1 MTLNNQNSSSSS
13 GNGGAMR
20 SSNQSASPVINSGLA
35 VNSAPG
41 NKPKKK
47 AAPPTPKELLAIYDE
62 LYKEL
67 RTYVRNTP
75 LGSDGDEEI
84 SKAPD
89 DSFNSENL
97 KKLRDL
103 STSKTATP
111 AIPSNAPTQEQ
122 ESLKT
127 ALISAQ
133 YVKPDPEAE
142 LPSGAELLEKE
153 VNVEDILRGVS
164 SERQLDKTQVILNE
178 TAARQRIDLSGSV
191 DKNASW
197 ARQTL
202 KQEALP
208 YTLRSAAA
216 KKKEE
221 EEEAGTQTYIPK
233 VAPRKAFSKPTT
245 FTPLASTPLQNP
257 NAVPQLQTTS
267 SKLIMNQLN
276 KSPFREV
283 SRKEARDKAQEEH
296 KSVFASTFTPKVGQI
311 PIIPSINNT
320 TEDMATEKADE
331 KTAETS
337 NNTPQPISASASSST
352 VTEGTQ
358 SPTPIQQPTQQGS
371 TMSVP
376 PRPNPLP
383 PLVGKPILPPG
394 GAPMLNMSNNLPT
407 PPAFRA
413 SSSAFA
419 LNAQPKPALSSQAK
433 QNMQRES
440 LPVDASVPMAK
451 IRLELGLNFGGRPAN
466 SRIPVYSPILDYLYQ
481 PRVKRQIGR
490 SSTPIKMIS
499 SDSTT
504 AASGLQAASKLP
516 SMSFNPL
523 AGKAMRSSSMLKLSQ
538 ACDYYGDAPEEEVAL
553 NDAIVKRFKSL
564 SGKYPLHI
572 SASATAYDENIA
584 EIDTG
589 WIGNLILHTKA
600 PLHMEGMRTKYI
612 SASNRRYGASNAAER
627 PAVSDLF
634 QQLCASQASS
644 QNAEENAINGAIL
657 MVRLGGKAAYDHLV
671 RTAELGAKIAAELKI
686 DDIRTRRQIEYGSMF
701 KDIGE
706 LDIFFQQ
713 EDANKQNELFNY
725 IASEEYQ
732 EALQAK
738 GARRLRWPEW
748 LLTTIRHLEVE
759 EYNFL
764 KDHARYSE
772 EIISSVPSLRALCPV
787 IRAHHERWDGRGG
800 PDSLTGDRIPL
811 AARVIAV
818 CDAFDALIQ
827 RRPGSKTYRS
837 NDACEIIKGGS
848 GSAFDPQVVEA
859 FIRVVNA

>member
-1 MTLNNQNSSSSS
+1 MTLNNQNNSSSP

-20 SSNQSASPVINSGLA
+20 SNQSASPLINSGLA
-35 VNSAPG
+35 VNGAQG
-41 NKPKKK
+41 NKQKKK

-62 LYKEL
+62 LYKAS
-67 RTYVRNTP
+67 RAYVRNTP
-75 LGSDGDEEI
+75 LGSDGDEETA
-84 SKAPD
+84 KAPD

-103 STSKTATP
+103 STSKTAVPT
-111 AIPSNAPTQEQ
+111 IPSGAPTQEQ
-122 ESLKT
+122 GSLKT

-153 VNVEDILRGVS
+153 VNIEDILRGVS

-208 YTLRSAAA
+208 YTLRSAA

-221 EEEAGTQTYIPK
+221 EEEANAQTYIPK
-233 VAPRKAFSKPTT
+233 VAPRKAFSKPGT

-283 SRKEARDKAQEEH
+283 SRKEARAQAQEEH
-296 KSVFASTFTPKVGQI
+296 KSVFASTFTPKAGQI
-311 PIIPSINNT
+311 PIIPSINNAAEATPIESAAAT
-320 TEDMATEKADE
+320 TPE
-331 KTAETS
+331 TANGAAPEPT
-337 NNTPQPISASASSST
+337 SASPSSPVASENSAPS
-352 VTEGTQ
+352 
-358 SPTPIQQPTQQGS
+358 IQQAAQPPNAT
-371 TMSVP
+371 SV

-394 GAPMLNMSNNLPT
+394 SAPMLNMPNSMST
-407 PPAFRA
+407 PQAFRKA
-413 SSSAFA
+413 NSAFA
-419 LNAQPKPALSSQAK
+419 LGSQTKPALASQAK
-433 QNMQRES
+433 QNVQRES

-466 SRIPVYSPILDYLYQ
+466 SRIPVYSPILDSLYQ

-490 SSTPIKMIS
+490 SSTPIKMAP
-499 SDSTT
+499 SDSQPTT
-504 AASGLQAASKLP
+504 SGVSTVGKLP
-516 SMSFNPL
+516 SMPFNPL
-523 AGKAMRSSSMLKLSQ
+523 AGKAMRSSMLKLSQ
-538 ACDYYGDAPEEEVAL
+538 ACDYYGDTPEEEVSL
-553 NDAIVKRFKSL
+553 NETAAKRFKSL
-564 SGKYPLHI
+564 SEKYLLHI
-572 SASATAYDENIA
+572 SISASAYDENIA

-589 WIGNLILHTKA
+589 WVGNLILHTKA
-600 PLHMEGMRTKYI
+600 PIHMEGMRTKYI

-627 PAVSDLF
+627 PAISDLF

-686 DDIRTRRQIEYGSMF
+686 DDVRTRRQIEYGSMF

-713 EDANKQNELFNY
+713 EDESKQSELFNY

-748 LLTTIRHLEVE
+748 LLQTIRHLEVE

-811 AARVIAV
+811 AARIITV

-859 FIRVVNA
+859 FMRAVNT